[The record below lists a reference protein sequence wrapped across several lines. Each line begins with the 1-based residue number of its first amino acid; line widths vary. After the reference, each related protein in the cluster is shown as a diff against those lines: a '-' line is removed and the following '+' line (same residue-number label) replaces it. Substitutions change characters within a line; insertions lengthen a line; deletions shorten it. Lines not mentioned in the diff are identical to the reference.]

1 MRMPETSQELS
12 QQLTEVLL
20 AHGERQFDKI
30 QHIVT
35 SAALG
40 EVRLND
46 YWNGFHKNH
55 EGGRHYR
62 DPDSFYAEGNVPILG
77 ISNREI
83 DVSVLVFQPAD
94 LRLQGM
100 GKNIVDD
107 LPEELQASRT
117 ALALKKRLVLPEPL
131 QDSDLEQLLRVF

>member
-1 MRMPETSQELS
+1 MRMPETSLELS

-35 SAALG
+35 DSALG
-40 EVRLND
+40 EVMLND
-46 YWNGFHKNH
+46 YWNGFHRNH
-55 EGGRHYR
+55 EGGRH
-62 DPDSFYAEGNVPILG
+62 DKNPGLFYAEGNVPILG

-94 LRLQGM
+94 LSLKGM
-100 GKNIVDD
+100 GRNIVDR
-107 LPEELQASRT
+107 LPEELQTSRT
-117 ALALKKRLVLPEPL
+117 SLTLKRRLVLPEPL
-131 QDSDLEQLLRVF
+131 QDPDLEQLIRVF

>member
-35 SAALG
+35 DAVLG
-40 EVRLND
+40 EVKLND
-46 YWNGFHKNH
+46 YWNGFHKKH

-62 DPDSFYAEGNVPILG
+62 NPDSFYAEDNVPILG
-77 ISNREI
+77 ISSKETH
-83 DVSVLVFQPAD
+83 VSVLVFQPAD
-94 LRLQGM
+94 LSLQGM
-100 GKNIVDD
+100 GRNIVDS
-107 LPEELQASRT
+107 LPEELQTSRT
-117 ALALKKRLVLPEPL
+117 ALALKSELVLPEPL
-131 QDSDLEQLLRVF
+131 QDPDLEQLLRVF